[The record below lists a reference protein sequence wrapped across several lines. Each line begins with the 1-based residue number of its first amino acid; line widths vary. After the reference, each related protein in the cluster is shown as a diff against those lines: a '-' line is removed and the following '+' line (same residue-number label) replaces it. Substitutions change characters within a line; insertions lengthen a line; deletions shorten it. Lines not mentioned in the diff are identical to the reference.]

1 MVKLRDKIAEYV
13 KNNSDLTNWEE
24 TRQNYAYY
32 SYMAFLCL
40 AAHDLDCNCD
50 SNILYDTVTEYGLEN
65 PDIINFMKT
74 VPDIEKFAEEIF
86 KIAVKTESVDVNSLY
101 QEYLSKDF
109 FCDGK
114 KIVFTG
120 GKNNRDILGSY
131 YTQEEFAYEIT
142 EKAINE
148 YCSGVS
154 QIRCV

>member
-1 MVKLRDKIAEYV
+1 MMVKLRDKIAEYV

-120 GKNNRDILGSY
+120 IPSFSTLRSIFLNPFLILICPYCFKSY
-131 YTQEEFAYEIT
+131 FILWVL
-142 EKAINE
+142 
-148 YCSGVS
+148 S
-154 QIRCV
+154 